1 MTIINMQTMRYIN
14 VLDKVTRVKTRKCF
28 VHNNSVFFAVD
39 RVYVSKA
46 IGPSAVNVRK
56 IQEQIGK
63 KVKIIRESEGL
74 NDAKRFIEDIVAP
87 VRFKSVELKDGVILI
102 TAGSNQTKASL
113 IGRNKRRYEE
123 LRKIVHDYLGSEL
136 RII

>member
-1 MTIINMQTMRYIN
+1 MQTMRYIN

>member
-1 MTIINMQTMRYIN
+1 M
-14 VLDKVTRVKTRKCF
+14 
-28 VHNNSVFFAVD
+28 HNNSVFFAVD